1 MLEYNNDLSKYNNNK
16 LKAIPTAGKNLN
28 TIIATREQIAEA
40 CKTEIVFSEPF
51 ISLNGDPVFYP
62 NTINVIQG
70 KAGVHKSRLAELICS
85 AILKNSNCKNELLGF
100 STSGKLNFAI
110 CYVDTE
116 RNIKNQVPY
125 SLQQIK
131 MKAGFEA
138 GEDLPNFEGIS
149 LLEVDRDE
157 RFEALNEYIHFV
169 RSIYTEHLILVL
181 DVITD
186 CISSF
191 NDAKESMEL
200 IDLMNL
206 CINKHDVTFICLIH
220 ENPGAGSEKARGH
233 LGTEITNKAST
244 VIQVGFEKG
253 SDIIKIN
260 FIKCR
265 NSKRPM
271 PTYAY
276 YSEIEKGL
284 VLADSKLV
292 QEAMD
297 NKREKATIE
306 QVKKQLTILLTGAM
320 SRSDLYKHLLD
331 EFNCSERTI
340 TGRLTEI
347 IEGSMEI
354 KNMKGEICLLT
365 KDAKKETIFRL
376 VPILN

>member
-1 MLEYNNDLSKYNNNK
+1 MLEYNNDLSKYNNK

-70 KAGVHKSRLAELICS
+70 KAGVHKSRMAELICS
-85 AILKNSNCKNELLGF
+85 AILKNINCKNELLGF

-131 MKAGFEA
+131 IKAGFEA

-220 ENPGAGSEKARGH
+220 ENPGVGSEKARGH

-297 NKREKATIE
+297 NKREKATLE
-306 QVKKQLTILLTGAM
+306 QVKKELTILLTGAM
-320 SRSDLYKHLLD
+320 SRSDLYKHLMD

-340 TGRLTEI
+340 TGRLKEI
-347 IEGSMEI
+347 IEGSIEI
-354 KNMKGEICLLT
+354 KNMQGAQCLLHKDT
-365 KDAKKETIFRL
+365 KRETIFSL
-376 VPILN
+376 IPIAE

>member
-1 MLEYNNDLSKYNNNK
+1 MLEYNNDLPKYNNNK
-16 LKAIPTAGKNLN
+16 LKAIPTAGKNFN
-28 TIIATREQIAEA
+28 TIIATREQIAKA

-70 KAGVHKSRLAELICS
+70 KAGVHKSRVAELICS
-85 AILKNSNCKNELLGF
+85 AILKNRNCNNELLGF
-100 STSGKLNFAI
+100 LTNGKFNFAV

-131 MKAGFEA
+131 IKAGFEA

-169 RSIYTEHLILVL
+169 RSIYTEHLIIVL

-220 ENPGAGSEKARGH
+220 ENPGVGSEKARGH

-276 YSEIEKGL
+276 YSDIEKGL

-292 QEAMD
+292 LEAMD
-297 NKREKATIE
+297 SKKEKATLE

-320 SRSDLYKHLLD
+320 TRTDLYTHLKD
-331 EFNCSERTI
+331 EFDCSERTI
-340 TGRLTEI
+340 TERLKEI
-347 IEGSMEI
+347 IHGSIEI
-354 KNMKGEICLLT
+354 KNMQGAQCLLNKDT
-365 KDAKKETIFRL
+365 KRETIFSL
-376 VPILN
+376 IPIED